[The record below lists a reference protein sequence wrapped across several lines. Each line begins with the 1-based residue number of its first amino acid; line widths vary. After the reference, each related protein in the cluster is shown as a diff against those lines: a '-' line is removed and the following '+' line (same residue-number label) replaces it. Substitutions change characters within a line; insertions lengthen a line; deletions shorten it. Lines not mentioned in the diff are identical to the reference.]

1 MSFFTFRRVLLWA
14 ISIGFGIAGTLGT
27 IFAFGSTLDEFWTQ
41 FLFKG
46 DLPLLLLVGF
56 GSPAFIW
63 GDLIL
68 RTDYL
73 KP

>member
-14 ISIGFGIAGTLGT
+14 ISIGFGLAGTFGT
-27 IFAFGSTLDEFWTQ
+27 IYAFGSTLREFWTQ
-41 FLFKG
+41 FLFIG

-56 GSPAFIW
+56 GSLAFIW

-68 RTDYL
+68 GTNYL
-73 KP
+73 KS